1 MTGPARELQRISLED
16 VDQLLAQ
23 VMNVR
28 RGWAALVLLAAI
40 LSAVSLTFKGGALE
54 ATVQVTAITAVLI
67 GLVWL
72 PAIVRVIALAGGGVK
87 TPAGEA
93 TSGGLLD
100 LLRSLE
106 PAGQRGAS
114 WLACLSNRR
123 RPESA

>member
-54 ATVQVTAITAVLI
+54 ATVQVTAITAV
-67 GLVWL
+67 
-72 PAIVRVIALAGGGVK
+72 
-87 TPAGEA
+87 
-93 TSGGLLD
+93 
-100 LLRSLE
+100 
-106 PAGQRGAS
+106 
-114 WLACLSNRR
+114 
-123 RPESA
+123 